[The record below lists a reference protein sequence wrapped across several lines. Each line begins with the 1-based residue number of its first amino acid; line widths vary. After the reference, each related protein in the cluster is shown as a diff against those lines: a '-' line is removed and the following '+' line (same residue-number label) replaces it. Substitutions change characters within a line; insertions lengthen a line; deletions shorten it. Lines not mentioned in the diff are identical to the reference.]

1 MVFGAYAKN
10 YDIIGSRNCMV
21 KKLNIAFIW
30 HFHQPVYQ
38 ENYNE
43 DFLMPWVR
51 LHTSKDYYD
60 MLWRIEDFK
69 NIKLNFNISPILVES
84 VERYINGAH
93 DVHSRL
99 LVSDVDALSN
109 NDKNFIL
116 QHFFDANYANMIL
129 KRGYYTSL
137 YNKRY
142 SKDNISTDAFSNQE
156 YADIMANFTLC
167 WIDKKF
173 VEIFPNLK
181 YLMEKEE
188 NYTLEDRR
196 EIFNIQLEIFKRL
209 ADLYKKYQKQKRIEI
224 STNPFYHPILP
235 LLLDIRE
242 DKYQYC
248 ENLPE
253 KSKLMEEDAC
263 EQTLKSLDTF
273 EKFFG
278 KRPKGIWLPE
288 QCISKKAVELLS
300 NLGIK
305 WTVADEG
312 ILANSIQ
319 KEFTRDFEGNLEDPF
334 DLCANYK
341 LEGNTKTNIIFADS
355 FFANLVGFGYG
366 NYEGEIAANDFY
378 EKIKTIQNKLESSP
392 REDHILTIAMDGENC
407 WESYANDGDEFLNT
421 LYSLIENDPS
431 LETVLMSEFLEK
443 SEPIVLENLS
453 SGSWINR
460 NFDLWIGEPTKNVA
474 WLYLDKTR
482 TALENAKNQL
492 LENAKSSKEKHDALE
507 IINKAKQEIYI
518 AQGSDWFWWYGEPNE
533 SGNDHIFDYLFRAH
547 LKNVYKILNL
557 PHPNY
562 LDVPL
567 ISIVG
572 KPVREPRKMISPV
585 IDGTL
590 NENVDNWADAGYIF
604 LPDSP
609 TFSSGKTIK
618 GIYFGN
624 DETNIYFKFEL
635 NKKNITNSK
644 YFLRNQIFLYF
655 RNETQNILSPART
668 TIRTENIYPIIE
680 NQFTHEIYFSFN
692 DTEMLPLNLAKST
705 FGGLWTSQLL
715 KKANYAYKDTI
726 EIAISFEDLGVNIGE
741 SIEFC
746 IIAATNSNL
755 IEVYPQDVLLSLKR

>member
-1 MVFGAYAKN
+1 
-10 YDIIGSRNCMV
+10 MV

-51 LHTSKDYYD
+51 LHGSKDYYD
-60 MLWRIEDFK
+60 MLWRIENFK

-99 LVSDVDALSN
+99 LISDVDALN
-109 NDKNFIL
+109 NEDKNFIL

-129 KRGYYTSL
+129 KRSYYSSL

-173 VEIFPNLK
+173 IEIFPNLK
-181 YLMEKEE
+181 YLMDKEE

-196 EIFNIQLEIFKRL
+196 EIFNIQIEIFKRL
-209 ADLYKKYQKQKRIEI
+209 ADLYKKYQKQNKIEI

-235 LLLDIRE
+235 LLLNIKE

-263 EQTLKSLDTF
+263 EQVLKSLDAF

-288 QCISKKAVELLS
+288 QCISKSAVELLS
-300 NLGIK
+300 KLDIK

-312 ILANSIQ
+312 ILANSIH
-319 KEFTRDFEGNLEDPF
+319 KEFTRDFEGNLEDPY

-341 LEGNTKTNIIFADS
+341 LEGKAKTNIIFADS

-378 EKIKTIQNKLESSP
+378 EKIKTIQNKLENSP
-392 REDHILTIAMDGENC
+392 REEHLLTIAMDGENC

-431 LETVLMSEFLEK
+431 LETVLISDFLEK
-443 SEPIVLENLS
+443 SEPIILDELS

-492 LENAKSSKEKHDALE
+492 LGEAQTPKDKKQVMDLIE
-507 IINKAKQEIYI
+507 KAKQEIFI

-547 LKNVYKILNL
+547 LKNVYKILNRQ
-557 PHPNY
+557 HPGY

-585 IDGTL
+585 IDGVL
-590 NENVDNWADAGYIF
+590 DENVDNWADAGYIF

-609 TFSSGKTIK
+609 TFSAGKTIK

-624 DETNIYFKFEL
+624 DETNVYFKFEL

-680 NQFTHEIYFSFN
+680 NQFTHEISFSFN
-692 DTEMLPLNLAKST
+692 DTEMLPLNIAKST
-705 FGGLWTSQLL
+705 FGGLWASGLL
-715 KKANYAYKDTI
+715 KKASYAYQDTI
-726 EIAISFEDLGVNIGE
+726 EIAVSFEDLGVNIGE

-746 IIAATNSNL
+746 IIAATNTNL
-755 IEVYPQDVLLSLKR
+755 NEVYPQDVLLSLRR

>member
-1 MVFGAYAKN
+1 
-10 YDIIGSRNCMV
+10 MV

-60 MLWRIEDFK
+60 MLSRIEDFK

-99 LVSDVDALSN
+99 LVSDVDALN
-109 NDKNFIL
+109 NEDKNFIL

-129 KRGYYTSL
+129 KRGYYASL

-142 SKDNISTDAFSNQE
+142 SKDNISTDAFTNQE

-167 WIDKKF
+167 WVDKRF
-173 VEIFPNLK
+173 IEIFPNLK

-209 ADLYKKYQKQKRIEI
+209 ADLYRKYQKQNRIEI

-253 KSKLMEEDAC
+253 KSKLMEEDAA
-263 EQTLKSLDTF
+263 EQVLKSLDTF

-278 KRPKGIWLPE
+278 KRPKGLWLPE
-288 QCISKKAVELLS
+288 QCISKKAVQLLS
-300 NLGIK
+300 KLGIK

-312 ILANSIQ
+312 ILANSIH
-319 KEFTRDFEGNLEDPF
+319 KEFTRDFEGNLEDPY

-341 LEGNTKTNIIFADS
+341 LANLKTNIIFADS

-378 EKIKTIQNKLESSP
+378 EKIKTIQNKLENSP
-392 REDHILTIAMDGENC
+392 REEHLLTIAMDGENC
-407 WESYANDGDEFLNT
+407 WESYANDGEEFLTT
-421 LYSLIENDPS
+421 LYSLIENDSS

-443 SEPIVLENLS
+443 SEPIILDDLS

-482 TALENAKNQL
+482 TALENIKNQL
-492 LENAKSSKEKHDALE
+492 LEEAKNGKEKQQALD
-507 IINKAKQEIYI
+507 IINKAKQEIFI

-547 LKNVYKILNL
+547 LKNVYKILQK
-557 PHPNY
+557 PHPGY

-572 KPVREPRKMISPV
+572 KPVREPKKMITPV
-585 IDGTL
+585 IDGSI
-590 NENVDNWADAGYIF
+590 NEKIDNWADAGYIF
-604 LPDSP
+604 LPDSS

-655 RNETQNILSPART
+655 RNETRNILSPART

-680 NQFTHEIYFSFN
+680 NQFTHEIHFSFN
-692 DTEMLPLNLAKST
+692 DTEMLPLNMAKST
-705 FGGLWTSQLL
+705 YGGLWASQLL

-741 SIEFC
+741 NVEFC
-746 IIAATNSNL
+746 IIAATNTNL
-755 IEVYPQDVLLSLKR
+755 NEVYPQDVLLSLKR

>member
-1 MVFGAYAKN
+1 
-10 YDIIGSRNCMV
+10 MV

-60 MLWRIEDFK
+60 MLSRIEDFK

-99 LVSDVDALSN
+99 LISDVDALN
-109 NDKNFIL
+109 NDDKNFIL

-129 KRGYYTSL
+129 KRGYYANL

-142 SKDNISTDAFSNQE
+142 SKDNISTDAFTNQE

-167 WIDKKF
+167 WIDKRF
-173 VEIFPNLK
+173 IDIFPNLK

-196 EIFNIQLEIFKRL
+196 EIFNIQLEIFKKL
-209 ADLYKKYQKQKRIEI
+209 ADIYKKHQKQNRIEI

-235 LLLDIRE
+235 LLLNIRE
-242 DKYQYC
+242 DKYQYS

-253 KSKLMEEDAC
+253 ASKLMEEDAA
-263 EQTLKSLDTF
+263 EQILKSLDTF

-278 KRPKGIWLPE
+278 KRPKGLWLPE
-288 QCISKKAVELLS
+288 QCISKKAVQLLS
-300 NLGIK
+300 KLGIK

-319 KEFTRDFEGNLEDPF
+319 KEFTRDFEGNLEDPY

-341 LEGNTKTNIIFADS
+341 LPNLKTNIIFADS

-378 EKIKTIQNKLESSP
+378 EKIKTIQNKLENSP
-392 REDHILTIAMDGENC
+392 REEHLLTIAMDGENC
-407 WESYANDGDEFLNT
+407 WESYTNDGEEFLST
-421 LYSLIENDPS
+421 LYSLIENDSS

-443 SEPIVLENLS
+443 SEPIILDDLS

-482 TALENAKNQL
+482 TALENVKNQL
-492 LENAKSSKEKHDALE
+492 LEEAKNGKEKQQALD
-507 IINKAKQEIYI
+507 IINKAKQEIFI

-547 LKNVYKILNL
+547 LKNVYKILQK
-557 PHPNY
+557 PHPGY

-572 KPVREPRKMISPV
+572 KPVREPKKMITPV
-585 IDGTL
+585 IDGSL
-590 NENVDNWADAGYIF
+590 NENIDNWADAGYIF

-655 RNETQNILSPART
+655 RNESQNILSPART

-680 NQFTHEIYFSFN
+680 NQFTHEIHFSFN
-692 DTEMLPLNLAKST
+692 DTEMLPLNMAKST
-705 FGGLWTSQLL
+705 YGGLWASQLL

-726 EIAISFEDLGVNIGE
+726 EIAVSFEDLGVNIGE
-741 SIEFC
+741 NVEFC
-746 IIAATNSNL
+746 IIAATNSSLN
-755 IEVYPQDVLLSLKR
+755 EVYPQDVLLSLKR

>member
-1 MVFGAYAKN
+1 
-10 YDIIGSRNCMV
+10 MV

-30 HFHQPVYQ
+30 HFHQPMYQ
-38 ENYNE
+38 ENPAE

-51 LHTSKDYYD
+51 LHVTKDYYD
-60 MLWRIEDFK
+60 MLWRIENFK
-69 NIKLNFNISPILVES
+69 NIRLNFNISPILIDS
-84 VERYINGAH
+84 VERYLTGIH

-99 LVSDVDALSN
+99 LVSDIDALN
-109 NDKNFIL
+109 AEDKNFIL
-116 QHFFDANYANMIL
+116 QHFFDANYTNMIL
-129 KRGYYTSL
+129 KRPYYASL

-142 SKDNISTDAFSNQE
+142 SKDNISTDAFNNQE

-173 VEIFPNLK
+173 TELFPNLK
-181 YLMEKEE
+181 TLMEKEK

-196 EIFNIQLEIFKRL
+196 EIFNIQLEIFKKL
-209 ADLYKKYQKQKRIEI
+209 PDLYKKYQKNNRIEI
-224 STNPFYHPILP
+224 STNPFYHPVLP

-253 KSKLMEEDAC
+253 KSELMAQDAL
-263 EQTLKSLDTF
+263 EQTKKSLDKV
-273 EKFFG
+273 ESFFG

-288 QCISKKAVELLS
+288 QCISKKAVDLLS
-300 NLGIK
+300 DLGVK

-312 ILANSIQ
+312 ILANSIH
-319 KEFTRDFEGNLEDPF
+319 KEFTRDFEGNLENPF
-334 DLCANYK
+334 DLCLNYK
-341 LEGNTKTNIIFADS
+341 LNDGSKTNIIFADS

-378 EKIKTIQNKLESSP
+378 EKIKTIQNKLEGSP
-392 REDHILTIAMDGENC
+392 KEEHLLTIAMDGENC

-421 LYSLIENDPS
+421 LYSLIENDS
-431 LETVLMSEFLEK
+431 TLETVLVSDFLEK
-443 SEPIVLENLS
+443 SEPAVLENLS

-482 TALENAKNQL
+482 NIYEETKEAMLKNAKGK
-492 LENAKSSKEKHDALE
+492 AKKEALE
-507 IINKAKQEIYI
+507 ILDKAKQEIFI

-533 SGNDHIFDYLFRAH
+533 SGNDHIFDYLFRTH

-572 KPVREPRKMISPV
+572 KPVREPRNMISPV
-585 IDGTL
+585 IDGSY
-590 NENVDNWADAGYIF
+590 NENIDNWADAGYIF

-609 TFSSGKTIK
+609 TFSAGKTIK

-624 DETNIYFKFEL
+624 NESNIYFKFEL
-635 NKKNITNSK
+635 NKKNITNTK
-644 YFLRNQIFLYF
+644 HFLRNQIFLYF
-655 RNETQNILSPART
+655 RNESQNILSPVRT
-668 TIRTENIYPIIE
+668 ISKTENIYPTIE
-680 NQFTHEIYFSFN
+680 NQFTHEIKFSFN
-692 DTEMLPLNLAKST
+692 ENEMLPLSLAKST
-705 FGGLWTSQLL
+705 FGGLWIYQLL
-715 KKANYAYKDTI
+715 KKVNYAYKDTI
-726 EIAISFEDLGVNIGE
+726 ELSISFDDLGVAPGE
-741 SIEFC
+741 TVEFC
-746 IIAATNSNL
+746 VIAATNGIL
-755 IEVYPQDVLLSLKR
+755 DEVYPQDVLLTLTR

>member
-1 MVFGAYAKN
+1 
-10 YDIIGSRNCMV
+10 MV

-60 MLWRIEDFK
+60 MLSRIEDFK

-99 LVSDVDALSN
+99 LVSDVDALN
-109 NDKNFIL
+109 NEDKNFIL

-129 KRGYYTSL
+129 KRGYYASL

-142 SKDNISTDAFSNQE
+142 SKDNISTDAFTNQE

-167 WIDKKF
+167 WVDKRF
-173 VEIFPNLK
+173 IEIFPNLK

-209 ADLYKKYQKQKRIEI
+209 ADLYRKYQKQNRIEI

-253 KSKLMEEDAC
+253 KSKLMEEDAA
-263 EQTLKSLDTF
+263 EQVLKSLDTF

-278 KRPKGIWLPE
+278 KRPKGLWLPE
-288 QCISKKAVELLS
+288 QCISKKAVQLLS
-300 NLGIK
+300 KLGIK

-312 ILANSIQ
+312 ILANSIH
-319 KEFTRDFEGNLEDPF
+319 KEFTRDFEGNLEDPY

-341 LEGNTKTNIIFADS
+341 LVNLKTNIIFADS

-378 EKIKTIQNKLESSP
+378 EKIKTIQNKLENSP
-392 REDHILTIAMDGENC
+392 REEHLLTIAMDGENC
-407 WESYANDGDEFLNT
+407 WESYANDGEEFLNT
-421 LYSLIENDPS
+421 LYSLIENDSS

-443 SEPIVLENLS
+443 SEPIILDDLS

-482 TALENAKNQL
+482 TALENIKNQL
-492 LENAKSSKEKHDALE
+492 LEEAKNGKEKQQALD
-507 IINKAKQEIYI
+507 IINKAKQEIFI

-547 LKNVYKILNL
+547 LKNVYKILQK
-557 PHPNY
+557 PHPGY

-572 KPVREPRKMISPV
+572 KPVREPKKMITPV
-585 IDGTL
+585 IDGSL
-590 NENVDNWADAGYIF
+590 NEKIDNWADAGYIF

-655 RNETQNILSPART
+655 RNETRNILSPART

-680 NQFTHEIYFSFN
+680 NQFTHEIHFSFN
-692 DTEMLPLNLAKST
+692 DTEMLPLNMAKST
-705 FGGLWTSQLL
+705 YGGLWASQLL

-741 SIEFC
+741 NVEFC
-746 IIAATNSNL
+746 IIAATNTNL
-755 IEVYPQDVLLSLKR
+755 NEVYPQDVLLSLKR

>member
-1 MVFGAYAKN
+1 
-10 YDIIGSRNCMV
+10 MV

-51 LHTSKDYYD
+51 LHGSKDYYD
-60 MLWRIEDFK
+60 MLWRIENFK

-99 LVSDVDALSN
+99 LISDVDALN
-109 NDKNFIL
+109 NEDKNFIL

-129 KRGYYTSL
+129 KRSYYSSL

-173 VEIFPNLK
+173 VEMFPNLSK
-181 YLMEKEE
+181 LMDKEQG
-188 NYTLEDRR
+188 YTLEDRK
-196 EIFNIQLEIFKRL
+196 EIFNIQLEIFKKL
-209 ADLYKKYQKQKRIEI
+209 PDLYKKFQNQNRIEI

-235 LLLDIRE
+235 LLLDINE
-242 DKYQYC
+242 DKYQYS

-253 KSKLMEEDAC
+253 KSKLMEEDAI
-263 EQTLKSLDTF
+263 EQTKKSLDKF
-273 EKFFG
+273 EEFFG
-278 KRPKGIWLPE
+278 KRPKGVWLPE
-288 QCISKKAVELLS
+288 QCIRKKAIELLS
-300 NLGIK
+300 DLNVK

-312 ILANSIQ
+312 ILANSIK
-319 KEFTRDFEGNLEDPF
+319 KEFTRDFEGNLEDPY

-341 LEGNTKTNIIFADS
+341 LKDDTKTNIIFADS

-378 EKIKTIQNKLESSP
+378 EKIKTIQNKLENSP
-392 REDHILTIAMDGENC
+392 KEEHLLTIAMDGENC
-407 WESYANDGDEFLNT
+407 WESYPNDGEEFLNT

-431 LETVLMSEFLEK
+431 LETVLVSEFLEK
-443 SEPIVLENLS
+443 SEPILLEELS

-460 NFDLWIGEPTKNVA
+460 NFDLWIGEPTKNIA

-482 TALENAKNQL
+482 TKLE
-492 LENAKSSKEKHDALE
+492 EVKEKLLSEAKTGKAKAAAEAL
-507 IINKAKQEIYI
+507 IDKAKQEIFI

-547 LKNVYKILNL
+547 LKNVYKILNE
-557 PHPNY
+557 PHPGY
-562 LDVPL
+562 LDIPL
-567 ISIVG
+567 ISIIG
-572 KPVREPRKMISPV
+572 KPVREPKRSISPIIDGV
-585 IDGTL
+585 IDDS
-590 NENVDNWADAGYIF
+590 VDNWADAGYIF

-609 TFSSGKTIK
+609 TFSAEKTIK
-618 GIYFGN
+618 GIYYGS
-624 DETNIYFKFEL
+624 DDTNVYFKFEL
-635 NKKNITNSK
+635 NRKNITNSK
-644 YFLRNQIFLYF
+644 HFLRNQIFLYF
-655 RNETQNILSPART
+655 RSENQNILSPVRT
-668 TIRTENIYPIIE
+668 VSKTENIYPIIE
-680 NQFTHEIYFSFN
+680 NQFTHEVSFSFN
-692 DTEMLPLNLAKST
+692 DTEMLPLDLAKST
-705 FGGLWTSQLL
+705 FGGLWISQLL
-715 KKANYAYKDTI
+715 KRVNYAYRDTI
-726 EIAISFEDLGVNIGE
+726 EIAISFEDLGIQEGE
-741 SIEFC
+741 SVEFC
-746 IIAATNSNL
+746 ILAATKGVLN
-755 IEVYPQDVLLSLKR
+755 EVYPQDVLLTLTR

>member
-1 MVFGAYAKN
+1 MQR
-10 YDIIGSRNCMV
+10 IGNFMV

-51 LHTSKDYYD
+51 LHSSKDYYD

-69 NIKLNFNISPILVES
+69 KIKLNFNISPILVES

-99 LVSDVDALSN
+99 LVSDVDALN
-109 NDKNFIL
+109 NDDKNFIL

-129 KRGYYTSL
+129 KRSYYASL

-173 VEIFPNLK
+173 IEIFPNLK

-209 ADLYKKYQKQKRIEI
+209 ADLYRKYQKQNRIEI

-235 LLLDIRE
+235 LLLNIRE

-253 KSKLMEEDAC
+253 KSKLMEEDAF
-263 EQTLKSLDTF
+263 EQTLKSLNYF

-278 KRPKGIWLPE
+278 ERPKGLWLPE
-288 QCISKKAVELLS
+288 QCISKDAVEMLS
-300 NLGIK
+300 KLGIK
-305 WTVADEG
+305 WTITDEG
-312 ILANSIQ
+312 ILANSIH
-319 KEFTRDFEGNLEDPF
+319 KEFTRDFEGNLEDPY
-334 DLCANYK
+334 DLCVNYK
-341 LEGNTKTNIIFADS
+341 LPDLNTNIIFADS

-378 EKIKTIQNKLESSP
+378 EKIKTIQNKLENSP
-392 REDHILTIAMDGENC
+392 REEHLLTIAMDGENC
-407 WESYANDGDEFLNT
+407 WESYANDGDIFLNT
-421 LYSLIENDPS
+421 LYSLIENDPD
-431 LETVLMSEFLEK
+431 LETVLMSEFLDK
-443 SEPIVLENLS
+443 SEPRILDELS

-460 NFDLWIGEPTKNVA
+460 NFDLWIGEPTKNIA

-482 TALENAKNQL
+482 TALENTKNQL
-492 LENAKSSKEKHDALE
+492 LQEAKNPKEKQKVLE
-507 IINKAKQEIYI
+507 IINKAKQEIFI

-547 LKNVYKILNL
+547 LKNVYKILQK

-572 KPVREPRKMISPV
+572 KPVREPKKMISPV
-585 IDGTL
+585 IDGISD
-590 NENVDNWADAGYIF
+590 EKEDNWADAGYIF

-609 TFSSGKTIK
+609 TFSAGKNIK

-668 TIRTENIYPIIE
+668 AIRTENTYPIIE
-680 NQFTHEIYFSFN
+680 NQFTHEVHFSFN
-692 DTEMLPLNLAKST
+692 DSEMLPLNIARAT

-715 KKANYAYKDTI
+715 KKANYAYKDNI
-726 EIAISFEDLGVNIGE
+726 EIAVSFEDLGVNIGE
-741 SIEFC
+741 NVEFC
-746 IIAATNSNL
+746 IIAAANTNLN
-755 IEVYPQDVLLSLKR
+755 EVYPQDVLLSLRR